1 MLPSELE
8 EVMLLERCAKGEE
21 PAIKQ
26 LLERYEPRIFGA
38 MLALAACDRNAA
50 YEAAVASLTDAVRAA
65 ASAGRQPFAR
75 ALIPAVIR
83 HAKTLTPTPKFEPPH
98 VPGLPP
104 ERQQLLR
111 VVKEALLA
119 LPFEVRLLLVLRDLL
134 HLGYEEIAVVR
145 EVPVKQAKAD
155 TNQARSHLREK
166 TKEMLERLA

>member
-1 MLPSELE
+1 MLPSELDE
-8 EVMLLERCAKGEE
+8 AVLLERCAKGEE

-50 YEAAVASLTDAVRAA
+50 YEATVASLSDAVRAA
-65 ASAGRQPFAR
+65 PAAGRQPFVR
-75 ALIPAVIR
+75 TLIPIVLR
-83 HAKTLTPTPKFEPPH
+83 HAKALKPTPKFEPPQ

-111 VVKEALLA
+111 VVKETLLA

-134 HLGYEEIAVVR
+134 HLGYEDIAAVR
-145 EVPVKQAKAD
+145 DVPVKQAKTD
-155 TNQARSHLREK
+155 TNQARSQLREK
-166 TKEMLERLA
+166 TKEMLDRMA